1 MAKEKIKLRKSLFS
15 SYFSTT
21 LSISLVLFLFGL
33 LGLLLINT
41 KRLTDYVMENVGVTL
56 ILKENTREV
65 DVLKLQKTLEATSY
79 IKSTRFVDKQT
90 AAEELKKDLGED
102 FVDFL
107 GYNPLLSSIEVRVHA
122 SYANPDS
129 MAILEA
135 QFLKFPEIQEVYY
148 QRNLVQQLNSN
159 VKKLSLIILVLSI
172 LMFTIFVA
180 LINNTIRLSIYSK
193 RYLINSMQLVGATR
207 SFIRFPFIAK
217 SVLHGVYGAIIA
229 CFFLLMIFLSYQSDL
244 KDLIDFQNSI
254 SIALLVAGIFFFGIF
269 MTALSTY
276 FAVNKFLRMKFDQ
289 LYY

>member
-1 MAKEKIKLRKSLFS
+1 MAKEKLKLRKSLFS

-33 LGLLLINT
+33 LGLLFINAT
-41 KRLTDYVMENVGVTL
+41 RLTDYVMENLGVTL

-65 DVLKLQKTLEATSY
+65 DILKLQKNLEATPF

-90 AAEELKKDLGED
+90 AADELKKDLGED

-107 GYNPLLSSIEVRVHA
+107 GYNPLLSSMDVKLHA
-122 SYANPDS
+122 EYANPDS
-129 MAILEA
+129 LKILEA
-135 QFLKFPEIQEVYY
+135 QFLTFPEVQEVYY
-148 QRNLVQQLNSN
+148 QRNLVKQLNAN
-159 VKKLSLIILVLSI
+159 VQKLSLIILVLSI
-172 LMFTIFVA
+172 IMFTIFVA

-207 SFIRFPFIAK
+207 SFIRFPFIIK
-217 SVLHGVYGAIIA
+217 SILHGIYGAIIA
-229 CFFLLMIFLSYQSDL
+229 CIILLMIFFSYQSEL
-244 KDLIDFQNSI
+244 KDFIDFQDSI
-254 SIALLVAGIFFFGIF
+254 SLALLVGGIFAFGII
-269 MTALSTY
+269 MTSLSTY

>member
-1 MAKEKIKLRKSLFS
+1 MAKEKLRKSLFS

-33 LGLLLINT
+33 LGLLQINT
-41 KRLTDYVMENVGVTL
+41 KRLTDYIMENVGITL
-56 ILKENTREV
+56 ILKEDTREV

-107 GYNPLLSSIEVRVHA
+107 GYNPLLSSIDVKVNA
-122 SYANPDS
+122 AYTNPER
-129 MAILEA
+129 MAQLEA

-148 QRNLVQQLNSN
+148 QRNLVKTLNDN
-159 VKKLSLIILVLSI
+159 VKKLSLIILVLSVI
-172 LMFTIFVA
+172 MFTIFIA

-207 SFIRFPFIAK
+207 SFIRFPFVVK
-217 SVLHGVYGAIIA
+217 SILHGIYGAIIA
-229 CFFLLMIFLSYQSDL
+229 CFILLMIFFSYQSEL
-244 KDLIDFQNSI
+244 KQLIDFQDSI
-254 SIALLVAGIFFFGIF
+254 SMAILVFGIFVFGIF
-269 MTALSTY
+269 MTATSTY

>member
-1 MAKEKIKLRKSLFS
+1 MAKDKLKLRKSLFS

-33 LGLLLINT
+33 LGLLLINA
-41 KRLTDYVMENVGVTL
+41 RRMSDFVMENVGVTL

-65 DVLKLQKTLEATSY
+65 DVLKLQKNLEATSF
-79 IKSTRFVDKQT
+79 IKSTRFVDRKT

-107 GYNPLLSSIEVRVHA
+107 GYNPLLSSMDVRIHA
-122 SYANPDS
+122 EYANPDS
-129 MAILEA
+129 LALLETR
-135 QFLKFPEIQEVYY
+135 FLKFPKVQEVYY
-148 QRNLVQQLNSN
+148 QRNLVKQLNSN
-159 VKKLSLIILVLSI
+159 VQKLSLILLVLSV
-172 LMFTIFVA
+172 LMFTIFIA

-207 SFIRFPFIAK
+207 SFIRFPFIIK
-217 SVLHGVYGAIIA
+217 SVLHGIYGAIIA
-229 CFFLLMIFLSYQSDL
+229 CFILLMIFFSYQSEL
-244 KDLIDFQNSI
+244 KDLIDFQDSL
-254 SIALLVAGIFFFGIF
+254 SLAMLVGGIFTFGIV